1 MLLLLLLLVV
11 VVMDGADAA
20 TVVGT
25 GGCQNVRRTF
35 VPSRFHR
42 LATLIIHHTSSLS
55 FLRFRKS
62 FPP

>member
-11 VVMDGADAA
+11 VVDGADAA

-42 LATLIIHHTSSLS
+42 LATLIIIYHTSSLS